1 MDYGAVLKF
10 DNYGFAIL
18 SESDTNSESEVQ
30 DQDERCHI
38 YRYMDVSELQ
48 RSTCLYW
55 SNYRSHVVFLVS
67 IPVLY
72 HSQTPQ
78 LSSGRHSVLN
88 PVLLT

>member
-18 SESDTNSESEVQ
+18 SESDTQSESEVQ

-48 RSTCLYW
+48 RSTCLY
-55 SNYRSHVVFLVS
+55 
-67 IPVLY
+67 
-72 HSQTPQ
+72 
-78 LSSGRHSVLN
+78 
-88 PVLLT
+88 